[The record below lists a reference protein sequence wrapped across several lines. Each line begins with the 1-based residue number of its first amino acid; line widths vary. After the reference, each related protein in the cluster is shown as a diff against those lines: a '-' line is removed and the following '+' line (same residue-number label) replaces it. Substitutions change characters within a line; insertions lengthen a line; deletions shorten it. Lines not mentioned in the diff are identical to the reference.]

1 MSFCTSQEPLESQ
14 LLSFQLAFG
23 TCTPSLATPR
33 GQQTLGEAGL
43 RAGYVPV
50 GIFQNLGIIF
60 MQRVGF
66 CISFS
71 NDDIS
76 KIVTN
81 FQTQSLKREI
91 ELLDEKLRILDQESQ
106 NKISNLTLSPAFLS

>member
-1 MSFCTSQEPLESQ
+1 MSE
-14 LLSFQLAFG
+14 
-23 TCTPSLATPR
+23 
-33 GQQTLGEAGL
+33 
-43 RAGYVPV
+43 
-50 GIFQNLGIIF
+50 
-60 MQRVGF
+60 
-66 CISFS
+66 IST

-106 NKISNLTLSPAFLS
+106 NKISNLTNQLAQGKESEIKLRNQLSTKDKAISELNDIIKEYQSEKK